1 MNRQR
6 IEEEDKQPLIQDN
19 NYSNNN
25 HNNHNIMSSQR
36 EDPFYTVRDNVS
48 SQLER
53 IRARYDK
60 FEDLV
65 HVVNTATDESFK
77 ELRRGLTKEIRNVEK
92 DIKGLQVAIDMVDKN
107 RSKFAHIKDSEL
119 SSRKGFV
126 SGAQDSL
133 NYVKNGMESSAI
145 RRKIDDDENRQR
157 RLEGNSGGMSVNPMS
172 KGMSIEEENHSF
184 IQDQRQQTQFA
195 IREQDM
201 ALDELGMAV
210 DKLHVIGRGV
220 NEELK
225 EQNRMLDDLDRDLD
239 EAGGKMNFVQ
249 EALSK
254 LLKTKDG
261 CQIWTIVILF
271 LILCILVALIIWT

>member
-1 MNRQR
+1 MNKR
-6 IEEEDKQPLIQDN
+6 INWEEDKQPLILNSDSD
-19 NYSNNN
+19 SNSRNSN
-25 HNNHNIMSSQR
+25 MASQR

-107 RSKFAHIKDSEL
+107 RSKFVHIKDSEL
-119 SSRKGFV
+119 SSRKSFV

-157 RLEGNSGGMSVNPMS
+157 RLDGNGGGMSVNPMS

-201 ALDELGMAV
+201 ALDELGLAV

-225 EQNRMLDDLDRDLD
+225 EQNRMLDDLDRDID
-239 EAGGKMNFVQ
+239 EAGGKMNYVQ

>member
-1 MNRQR
+1 
-6 IEEEDKQPLIQDN
+6 
-19 NYSNNN
+19 
-25 HNNHNIMSSQR
+25 
-36 EDPFYTVRDNVS
+36 
-48 SQLER
+48 
-53 IRARYDK
+53 
-60 FEDLV
+60 
-65 HVVNTATDESFK
+65 
-77 ELRRGLTKEIRNVEK
+77 
-92 DIKGLQVAIDMVDKN
+92 MVDKN
-107 RSKFAHIKDSEL
+107 RSKFSHIQDSEL
-119 SSRKGFV
+119 ISRKN
-126 SGAQDSL
+126 SLSIIQDSL
-133 NYVKNGMESSAI
+133 NYVKNGMESPSI
-145 RRKIDDDENRQR
+145 RRKIDEDENRQR
-157 RLEGNSGGMSVNPMS
+157 KYENNNGMSINPMS

-195 IREQDM
+195 IREQDR
-201 ALDELGMAV
+201 ALDELGNAV

-249 EALSK
+249 EALGK

>member
-1 MNRQR
+1 MNNRR
-6 IEEEDKQPLIQDN
+6 VVIEDDRQPLITPIP
-19 NYSNNN
+19 SNNN
-25 HNNHNIMSSQR
+25 MSSQR

-53 IRARYDK
+53 IRARYDQ

-107 RSKFAHIKDSEL
+107 RTKFGHIKDSEL
-119 SSRKGFV
+119 ASRKSFV

-133 NYVKNGMESSAI
+133 NYIKSGMESSAI

-157 RLEGNSGGMSVNPMS
+157 RLDGNGNGTSMNPMS

-195 IREQDM
+195 IREQDQ
-201 ALDELGMAV
+201 ALDDLGLAV

-249 EALSK
+249 EALGK

-271 LILCILVALIIWT
+271 LILCVLVALIIWA

>member
-1 MNRQR
+1 MNKR
-6 IEEEDKQPLIQDN
+6 INWEEDKQPLILNSDSD
-19 NYSNNN
+19 SNSRNSN
-25 HNNHNIMSSQR
+25 MASQR
-36 EDPFYTVRDNVS
+36 DDPFYTVRDNVS

-107 RSKFAHIKDSEL
+107 RSKFVHIKDSEL
-119 SSRKGFV
+119 SSRKSFV

-157 RLEGNSGGMSVNPMS
+157 RLDGNGGGMSVNPMS

-201 ALDELGMAV
+201 ALDELGLAV

-225 EQNRMLDDLDRDLD
+225 EQNRMLDDLDRDID
-239 EAGGKMNFVQ
+239 EAGGKMNYVQ

>member
-1 MNRQR
+1 MNKR
-6 IEEEDKQPLIQDN
+6 INWEEDKQPLILNSDSD
-19 NYSNNN
+19 SNSRNSN
-25 HNNHNIMSSQR
+25 MASQR

-107 RSKFAHIKDSEL
+107 RSKFVHIKDSEL
-119 SSRKGFV
+119 SSRKSFV

-157 RLEGNSGGMSVNPMS
+157 RLDGNGGGMSVNPMS

-195 IREQDM
+195 IREQDT
-201 ALDELGMAV
+201 ALDELGLAV

-225 EQNRMLDDLDRDLD
+225 EQNRMLDDLDRDID
-239 EAGGKMNFVQ
+239 EAGGKMNYVQ

>member
-1 MNRQR
+1 MNRR
-6 IEEEDKQPLIQDN
+6 EVEDDRQPLIQDIN
-19 NYSNNN
+19 NYNSSHNNN
-25 HNNHNIMSSQR
+25 NNNMSSQR
-36 EDPFYTVRDNVS
+36 EDPFYTVRDNVN

-65 HVVNTATDESFK
+65 NVVNTATDESFK

-133 NYVKNGMESSAI
+133 NYVKNGMESSSI
-145 RRKIDDDENRQR
+145 RRKIDEDENRQR
-157 RLEGNSGGMSVNPMS
+157 KYENNNGGMNPMS
-172 KGMSIEEENHSF
+172 KGLSIEEENHSF